1 MADEEPCAKKILST
15 LTRRA
20 YRRPVSEEDLEL
32 LLGLY
37 REAHSETGSFEAGI
51 QMALEGLLVSTEFLF
66 RFERDP
72 ANAVKDGIYRISD
85 LALASRLSFFLWS
98 SIPDDELLEVAQEGK
113 LREPAVLEQQV
124 RRMLRDPRSKSL
136 VENFVGQ
143 WLLLRNLPSV
153 NKNRDVFVEFD
164 ESLRQAFQQ
173 ETNLFLESML
183 REDRSVLD
191 LLRADYTFLN
201 ERLARHYGIPNVHG
215 SRFRRVK
222 LADENRR
229 GLLGQGSILM
239 ITSLANRTSPVMR
252 GKWVLE
258 NLLAAPPPPP
268 PPNIPDLKE
277 KGEDGEALS
286 MRQQM
291 EQHRANPACAIC
303 HNRMDPIGFGLENLD
318 AVGKWRVID
327 AGSPIDASGLLPD
340 GSKFQ
345 GPAELRQAL
354 LSRPEL
360 IVNAISEKL
369 LVYALGRT
377 LEYYDAPAVR
387 TIVREAASS
396 EYRWSSLVLGIIKS
410 TPFQMRRSRTL

>member
-1 MADEEPCAKKILST
+1 
-15 LTRRA
+15 
-20 YRRPVSEEDLEL
+20 LE
-32 LLGLY
+32 
-37 REAHSETGSFEAGI
+37 
-51 QMALEGLLVSTEFLF
+51 
-66 RFERDP
+66 
-72 ANAVKDGIYRISD
+72 
-85 LALASRLSFFLWS
+85 LASRLSFFLWS
-98 SIPDDELLEVAQEGK
+98 SIPDDELLEVAQGGK
-113 LREPAVLEQQV
+113 LREPAVLEEQV

-136 VENFVGQ
+136 VDNFVGQ
-143 WLLLRNLPSV
+143 WLFLRNLPKV
-153 NKNRDVFVEFD
+153 NKDRDVFVEFD

-173 ETNLFLESML
+173 ETDLFLESMF

-215 SRFRRVK
+215 NRFRRIS

-239 ITSLANRTSPVMR
+239 ITALANRTSPVMR

-268 PPNIPDLKE
+268 PPDIPALKE
-277 KGEDGEALS
+277 KGEGGAALS
-286 MRQQM
+286 IRQQM
-291 EQHRANPACAIC
+291 VQHRTNPACAIC
-303 HNRMDPIGFGLENLD
+303 HNRMDPIGFGLENFD
-318 AVGKWRVID
+318 AVGKWRALD
-327 AGSPIDASGLLPD
+327 AGAPIDASGVLPD

-345 GPAELRQAL
+345 GPAELQQAL
-354 LSRPEL
+354 LSRPER
-360 IVNAISEKL
+360 IANAVTEKL
-369 LVYALGRT
+369 LMYALGRT

-396 EYRWSSLVLGIIKS
+396 EYRWSSLILGIIES